1 MGNEKGTT
9 LIEILVGIL
18 VITILSVTV
27 LNVFANAL
35 GGIGKQGNRRAALEV
50 ARQRLEE
57 LTAASI
63 SNITP
68 SDTST
73 HWLTCTV
80 QVLNGPCTWT
90 IKNANVVTPETVA
103 VSDLATQRMETTV
116 QLSSS
121 SPLNPSFDILNL
133 GVKVWFTSRTGSDDD
148 FDRVYLKTLR
158 H

>member
-73 HWLTCTV
+73 HWLTCT
-80 QVLNGPCTWT
+80 GSPCTWS
-90 IKNANVVTPETVA
+90 IKNANVVTPENVA

-121 SPLNPSFDILNL
+121 SPLNPSFDILDL